1 MLLWREKEREKSFIE
16 KKKIT
21 GKKCKNDR
29 KETGKKP
36 VKTVCMED
44 KY

>member
-1 MLLWREKEREKSFIE
+1 VKNKKEREKSFIE

-21 GKKCKNDR
+21 GKKFKNGR
-29 KETGKKP
+29 KETVKKP
-36 VKTVCMED
+36 TKAVHIKE